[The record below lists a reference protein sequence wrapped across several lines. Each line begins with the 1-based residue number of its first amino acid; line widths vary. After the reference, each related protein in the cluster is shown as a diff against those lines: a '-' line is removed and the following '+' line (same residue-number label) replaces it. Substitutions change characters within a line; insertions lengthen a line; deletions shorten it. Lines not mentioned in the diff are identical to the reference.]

1 MREEWEERM
10 VSTVYV
16 KTRLVKYS
24 RSSSLIS
31 LFFEEFEDA
40 FTNNELNWHEVKMIF
55 EWLREE
61 ARNARYFY
69 DINAIDKCR
78 RISESYFSKVES
90 IEVNVRNE
98 SKKVNRELRKRFDE
112 LRIIRRSRKSK
123 LFSLLAYEQEHDK
136 APPPR

>member
-1 MREEWEERM
+1 
-10 VSTVYV
+10 
-16 KTRLVKYS
+16 
-24 RSSSLIS
+24 

-40 FTNNELNWHEVKMIF
+40 FTNSEPSWCEVKMIF

-61 ARNARYFY
+61 AQNARYFS

-78 RISESYFSKVES
+78 RISESHFSKGES
-90 IEVNVRNE
+90 MKVNVRNE
-98 SKKVNRELRKRFDE
+98 SKKVNSRLRERFDE
-112 LRIIRRSRKSK
+112 LRIIRTSRKSK